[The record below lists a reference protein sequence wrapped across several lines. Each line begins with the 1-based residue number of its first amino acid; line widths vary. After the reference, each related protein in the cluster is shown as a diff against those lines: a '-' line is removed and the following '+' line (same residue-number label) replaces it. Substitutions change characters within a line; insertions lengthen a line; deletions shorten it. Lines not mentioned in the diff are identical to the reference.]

1 LAKSWCKAVS
11 IRKDFS
17 VTNGLNGKAIVIIGS
32 SSGIGAAVAKKFG
45 ALGANVIVHY
55 NGNPEGAQDVVSS
68 IQSAGGKAEMI
79 RGDVSERAEAAR
91 VIEEAHAKLGRIDVL
106 INNAGAM
113 FGRTA
118 IANSTD
124 EQYDDVIDLN
134 IGSVFFA
141 CRKVA
146 KIMEAQRSGSI
157 INTTSVAARNGG
169 GGGAGLYGAA
179 KGFVSTITRVLAK
192 ELAPFGVRANAV
204 APGVIMTPFHQR
216 YSNAEQL
223 EASRQTIPLGRIGTP
238 EECVGAYQFL
248 ADESMSG
255 YITGQVIEV
264 NGGQIMP

>member
-1 LAKSWCKAVS
+1 M
-11 IRKDFS
+11 
-17 VTNGLNGKAIVIIGS
+17 TNGLNGKAIVIIGA

-45 ALGANVIVHY
+45 ALGANLIVHY
-55 NGNPEGAQDVVSS
+55 NGNPEGAQEVVAG
-68 IQSAGGKAEMI
+68 IQAAGGKADLV
-79 RGDVSERAEAAR
+79 RGDVSERVEAAR
-91 VIEEAHAKLGRIDVL
+91 VIDEAHAKLGRIDVL

-113 FGRTA
+113 FGRTS
-118 IANSTD
+118 IANATD

-169 GGGAGLYGAA
+169 GGGAGLYGSA

-192 ELAPFGVRANAV
+192 ELAPFNVRANAV